1 MIIIKNVSSSTKMG
15 ISQSEKTEAK
25 KPAEGYKR
33 IFEKCISVKNNAIAY
48 LTHAKTCYAKSIK
61 HLISSIKL
69 VRSDKR
75 RSGASLQSE
84 DDGIVLLS
92 CKPILDAHEQFEN
105 DMAEQ
110 LTKLKE
116 DFQEKIKDEKYKE
129 QVIDAIFSAM
139 YRDVK
144 TSFKIHYFHNK
155 PGVLGENES
164 SLPREYLKTMGQAA
178 YDWGVA
184 CYEKEGIYFPKGE
197 GANPLLNAVLSIL
210 QKNNPIATR
219 DQKNIERINREINVM
234 VDAYCTAH
242 GLKSPVAFESALI
255 DINKNWQLYIN
266 KDNSTEA

>member
-1 MIIIKNVSSSTKMG
+1 MNIIKNVSSSTKMG

-48 LTHAKTCYAKSIK
+48 LTHAKTCYARSIK

-84 DDGIVLLS
+84 DDGIVLQS
-92 CKPILDAHEQFEN
+92 CKSILDAHEQFEN
-105 DMAEQ
+105 DMEEQ
-110 LTKLKE
+110 LAKLKE
-116 DFQEKIKDEKYKE
+116 NFQKEITDDTYKN
-129 QVIDAIFSAM
+129 QLIDAIFAAM

-144 TSFKIHYFHNK
+144 ASFGIYYFQNK
-155 PGVLGENES
+155 PEVLGENES
-164 SLPREYLKTMGQAA
+164 SLPREYLKTMGQTA

-184 CYEKEGIYFPKGE
+184 CNEKEGLYFPKGA
-197 GANPLLNAVLSIL
+197 GANPLLNSVLSIL
-210 QKNNPIATR
+210 QKNNPIATK

-234 VDAYCTAH
+234 VDAYCTDN
-242 GLKSPVAFESALI
+242 GLKSPLAFESALI
-255 DINKNWQLYIN
+255 DINKNWQLNIN
-266 KDNSTEA
+266 KDNSSEA